1 MSLNVIDIRV
11 ATDYTA
17 FTNTVEFT
25 LAVPVSSDDAK
36 TIYTDLVKGDWATV
50 QGDITKAVTSSA
62 PTPIQTLVASLL
74 KAYSGADPS
83 PAPSDT
89 TDTTDTTNSTDPAS
103 GGTT

>member
-17 FTNTVEFT
+17 YTNTVEFT

-36 TIYTDLVKGDWATV
+36 TIYTDLAKGDWATV

-62 PTPIQTLVASLL
+62 PVAIQTLVASLL
-74 KAYSGADPS
+74 KAYSGADPTPTAA
-83 PAPSDT
+83 PADT
-89 TDTTDTTNSTDPAS
+89 TDASATTDPAG

>member
-36 TIYTDLVKGDWATV
+36 TIYSALVKDDWATV
-50 QGDITKAVTSSA
+50 QADITKAVTASA

-74 KAYSGADPS
+74 LAYSGASPS
-83 PAPSDT
+83 TSDT
-89 TDTTDTTNSTDPAS
+89 ETTSTKDPADATDT
-103 GGTT
+103 GTT

>member
-1 MSLNVIDIRV
+1 MSLNAIDIRV

-50 QGDITKAVTSSA
+50 QADITKAVNASA
-62 PTPIQTLVASLL
+62 PTPIQTVVASLL
-74 KAYSGADPS
+74 LAYSGAA
-83 PAPSDT
+83 PATPDTET
-89 TDTTDTTNSTDPAS
+89 TDTTDPTDP
-103 GGTT
+103 TTT